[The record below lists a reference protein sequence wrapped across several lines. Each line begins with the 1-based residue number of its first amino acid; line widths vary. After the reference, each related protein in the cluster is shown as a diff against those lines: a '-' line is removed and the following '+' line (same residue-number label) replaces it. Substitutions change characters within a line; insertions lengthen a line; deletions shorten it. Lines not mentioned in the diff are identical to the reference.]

1 MIRLIESRVPKCLAV
16 GKMNAAQLARA
27 LRCIVGRIPRPMGFF
42 AVPSEAQAGDDDFA
56 VCSHEGMVVSF
67 GSYGDC
73 DSVFRALFFMLT
85 AEHVEMICDALEL
98 CGEHADR
105 LSADNGKDSAPDGR
119 STVTDTF
126 KPGIGP
132 GEAGLAGGVFQPWRI
147 PGDREACGESQS

>member
-16 GKMNAAQLARA
+16 GKMNAAQLAQS
-27 LRCIVGRIPRPMGFF
+27 LRCIMGRIPRPMGFF
-42 AVPSEAQAGDDDFA
+42 AMPSEAQAGGDDCA
-56 VCSHEGMVVSF
+56 VCSNEGMIVSF

-98 CGEHADR
+98 CGEQADR
-105 LSADNGKDSAPDGR
+105 LSADHGKGRDPDGR
-119 STVTDTF
+119 STLKDTF

-132 GEAGLAGGVFQPWRI
+132 CGAGLAGGVFQPWRI